1 MKGKYSSELYHTIG
15 SSKNRYGA
23 VTNDGELLFIETIV
37 PEKNWRLTYQIPL
50 VNFFQQAETL
60 SDSLLKKLL
69 TTSNPVLLT

>member
-60 SDSLLKKLL
+60 SVVWLRL
-69 TTSNPVLLT
+69 TGSITPPLTLE